1 LPVLN
6 GTVMGLSQTGN
17 IIDWN
22 TGRVSFNLYNTC
34 GAKPYKPPPTP
45 SRSVRVFQVS
55 QYAIAVDYDACIG
68 NPESFF
74 DSSPIA
80 E

>member
-1 LPVLN
+1 VRTRLLP
-6 GTVMGLSQTGN
+6 QTGS

-22 TGRVSFNLYNTC
+22 TGRSSWNLYNTC

-45 SRSVRVFQVS
+45 SRSVRVFQVARD
-55 QYAIAVDYDACIG
+55 AIAVDYDACLG

-74 DSSPIA
+74 DASPIA